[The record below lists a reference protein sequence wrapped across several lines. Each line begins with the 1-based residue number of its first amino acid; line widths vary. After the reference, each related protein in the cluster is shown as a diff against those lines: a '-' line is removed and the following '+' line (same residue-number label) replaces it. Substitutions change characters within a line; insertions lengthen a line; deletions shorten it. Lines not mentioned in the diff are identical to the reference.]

1 MLSFVLTQV
10 RADLPQPVRSLTAFD
25 HEAAQYLQ
33 HDPSAAAWSTSSQPA
48 AQLKMQ
54 PEHVLGNLDPGWN
67 TTGAPFI
74 NSDADFKDLCNGLMT
89 LADRD
94 EKDGLEGVDLEATL
108 HPRRVLST
116 QAALSLDRVFK
127 TSLLFK
133 P

>member
-1 MLSFVLTQV
+1 MLTFLLTQV
-10 RADLPQPVRSLTAFD
+10 RADLPQPVRNLTAFD
-25 HEAAQYLQ
+25 HEAQQYLQ
-33 HDPSAAAWSTSSQPA
+33 HEPSAAAWSTSSQPA
-48 AQLKMQ
+48 AQLEMQ
-54 PEHVLGNLDPGWN
+54 TEHILGNLDAEWN
-67 TTGAPFI
+67 TSGASFV
-74 NSDADFKDLCNGLMT
+74 NSDADFQDLCNGLMT

-108 HPRRVLST
+108 RPRRVLST